1 MLNNNKEANLYSVC
15 DGEIIPISL
24 IPDEAISQGILG
36 QGYGIKPKSDYI
48 LSPADAKVLSVADT
62 KHAYT
67 LLTDDGAEILIHI
80 GIDTVEMKG
89 EGFTP
94 MVSQGQR
101 VKKGERIAI
110 ARFDKLEEEGY
121 KTDTAV
127 LITNSDEYKIENMYY
142 GFAKGGEAI
151 ALSYCKINQG

>member
-36 QGYGIKPKSDYI
+36 QGYGIRPKSDHI
-48 LSPADAKVLSVADT
+48 LSPADATVLAVADT

-67 LLTDDGAEILIHI
+67 LLTDDGVEILVHI
-80 GIDTVEMKG
+80 GIDTVELKG
-89 EGFTP
+89 DGFTP

-101 VKKGERIAI
+101 VKKGENLAI
-110 ARFDKLEEEGY
+110 VRFDKLGEEGY

-127 LITNSDEYKIENMYY
+127 LITNSDEFKIENMYY
-142 GFAKGGEAI
+142 GFAKGGEAV
-151 ALSYCKINQG
+151 ALSYAKI